1 MEDLAIGTKINLAS
15 QGEQL
20 ERTESQFYSLNQD
33 VDLTSRLSLAIASQR
48 SRNKYV
54 LWAVYALVLL
64 CLLYI
69 LSSVFSWLA
78 PLDSAEAVGDI
89 KASGLPVPK
98 SPATGSPSDSQL
110 NNL

>member
-1 MEDLAIGTKINLAS
+1 MEDLAIGTKINLES

-20 ERTESQFYSLNQD
+20 ESTESQFYSLNQD

-54 LWAVYALVLL
+54 LWAVYALIFLVGIYVL
-64 CLLYI
+64 
-69 LSSVFSWLA
+69 STVFSWLA
-78 PLDSAEAVGDI
+78 PLDSAEAAGTI
-89 KASGLPVPK
+89 KPSGVPVPDGK
-98 SPATGSPSDSQL
+98 GAPADSQL